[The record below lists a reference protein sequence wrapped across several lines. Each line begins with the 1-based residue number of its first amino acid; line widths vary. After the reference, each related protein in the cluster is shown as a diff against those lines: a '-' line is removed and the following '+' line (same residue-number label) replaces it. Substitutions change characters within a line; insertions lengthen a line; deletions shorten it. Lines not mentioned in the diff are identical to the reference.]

1 MTTIGSKTVG
11 LHSVDKDETVYAG
24 SSNTVSHVDQV
35 ALRRTLPK
43 ARSNDPLRT
52 QVRFEQGF
60 PVSGSTDGLEKSV
73 TVSIAVTVPPGIST
87 TDAKSYVEQALE
99 DAAAT
104 AANLAITGDIHLEA

>member
-1 MTTIGSKTVG
+1 MATIGTKTVG

-43 ARSNDPLRT
+43 ARTADPMRT

-60 PVSGSTDGLEKSV
+60 PVTGSVDGLEKSV
-73 TVSIAVTVPPGIST
+73 TVSIAVTVPPGIDT
-87 TDAKSYVEQALE
+87 AAAKTYVEQALE
-99 DAAAT
+99 DAAVVS
-104 AANLAITGDIHLEA
+104 ANLSITGDIHLEA